1 MRTVEDATI
10 RASDPRWQER
20 QDAAE
25 WEAEE
30 RARIAAWARA
40 EETPEQRA
48 DAVLRA
54 AHARMLTRPP
64 LDALQSVVESWLH
77 AHPHP
82 CLAELGSE
90 PEELRF
96 TRAEV
101 SLGEVLD
108 GLAEDDPW
116 LARLERADEDFG
128 RPLGDTL
135 RLRRWSRVLV
145 DMHFAEV
152 EPAERSEL
160 TDRFF
165 ARVKALYVGG
175 GA

>member
-10 RASDPRWQER
+10 RASDPRWRER

-30 RARIAAWARA
+30 RARIAARERA
-40 EETPEQRA
+40 EQTPEERA
-48 DAVLRA
+48 DALMRA

-64 LDALQSVVESWLH
+64 LDAPQSVVTSWLH
-77 AHPHP
+77 AHPNP
-82 CLAELGSE
+82 CLTELGTE
-90 PEELRF
+90 PEALRF
-96 TRAEV
+96 THAEV

-108 GLAEDDPW
+108 GLAENDPW

-160 TDRFF
+160 TDRYF
-165 ARVKALYVGG
+165 ARVKTLYRGG
-175 GA
+175 GT